1 LKRKEASGSAV
12 FPCVLRIIQIFRSR
26 DPIILGVDVVEGS
39 IRVGTP
45 IAAVKI
51 NETTKERTIYSL
63 GKMYLPSL
71 NTILN
76 IKSPRFVRYGI
87 LTVV

>member
-1 LKRKEASGSAV
+1 MQDLLESKRREASGSAV
-12 FPCVLRIIQIFRSR
+12 FPCVLKIIQIFRSR

-45 IAAVKI
+45 LAAVKI

-63 GKMYLPSL
+63 GKMYIDSL
-71 NTILN
+71 L
-76 IKSPRFVRYGI
+76 
-87 LTVV
+87 